1 MHVVAPHQLIANTP
15 AGITGA
21 IVTSATVSWRCVLVV
36 SSPVPFLGGMRNL
49 KKLTPAVIFS
59 ALEHPEFQVSLPAVR

>member
-21 IVTSATVSWRCVLVV
+21 IVTSATVSWRCVL
-36 SSPVPFLGGMRNL
+36 SCIVPSAFFGRDEEF
-49 KKLTPAVIFS
+49 KKLTPAVGR
-59 ALEHPEFQVSLPAVR
+59 ATL